1 MTLLASETGAT
12 GFLAS
17 VLFAAAMALVALPAL
32 AQSRPPYGAN
42 CPSGRKFAAGACV
55 ATCPGGYEDQGRVC
69 VKRSEGGG
77 GR

>member
-1 MTLLASETGAT
+1 MAHLATEKGTTA
-12 GFLAS
+12 FLAS
-17 VLFAAAMALVALPAL
+17 ILFAAAVALVALPAL
-32 AQSRPPYGAN
+32 AQGRPPYGAN
-42 CPSGRKFAAGACV
+42 CANGRKFAAGACV